1 MSNHTKRHINRR
13 NDKSSTTRRVTTGGL
28 VVALVAGGGAV
39 TAAAAQN
46 TITID
51 NDGEIMQVSTV
62 FSDPERVLDRAGLE
76 VGENDQVLSQ
86 GEITEDGMLV
96 YRSAKPVT
104 VAVDGEERE
113 TTTTVATVQ
122 ELVDSLPELF
132 PELSGSDTVRAP
144 GGRIPSEGIR
154 LDVTTAKD
162 IVLNDSGLVGSMSI
176 AAATVGE
183 VLEQRGI
190 ELGEGE
196 FVSPSADTPVTEGLE
211 IHVSRVVERTLRET
225 VELPSPEQVIE
236 DPEMYDDERVIE
248 EQGEAGSKQVRVLVQ
263 SRDGQEL
270 SREVLSERETSA
282 PTVTLV
288 RQGTKPRPG
297 AAPAVTNGGIWDALA
312 QCESG
317 GDWHIDTGNGYSGG
331 LQFHPQTWT
340 GHGGGEYAPTAAQ
353 ASREQQIAVAE
364 RVRASQGWGAWPAC
378 SASLGLL

>member
-13 NDKSSTTRRVTTGGL
+13 NDKSSTARRVTTGGL

-144 GGRIPSEGIR
+144 GGRISSEGIR

>member
-1 MSNHTKRHINRR
+1 MSNHAKRHVNRR
-13 NDKSSTTRRVTTGGL
+13 NDKPKGARRMTTGGL
-28 VVALVAGGGAV
+28 VLALAAGGGAMS
-39 TAAAAQN
+39 AAAAQN

-51 NDGEIMQVSTV
+51 NDGEIIKVSTL
-62 FSDPERVLDRAGLE
+62 FSDPQRVLDRAGLQ
-76 VGENDQVLSQ
+76 VGESDRVLSQ
-86 GEITEDGMLV
+86 GEITDGGTLV

-104 VAVDGEERE
+104 VAVDGVERQ
-113 TTTTVATVQ
+113 TTTTAATVQ

-132 PELSGSDTVRAP
+132 PGLSSADTVRAP
-144 GGRIPSEGIR
+144 GGRIPAEGIR

-183 VLEQRGI
+183 VLQQRGI

-196 FVSPSADTPVTEGLE
+196 SVSPSPDTPLADGTE
-211 IHVSRVVERTLRET
+211 ITVSRLVERTIREM
-225 VELPSPEQVIE
+225 VELPSPERIIE
-236 DPEMYDDERVIE
+236 DPEMYDDERVVE
-248 EQGEAGSKQVRVLVQ
+248 EQGQAGARQVRVLVQ

-270 SREVLSERETSA
+270 SREVLSEHDTREA
-282 PTVTLV
+282 TVTVV

-297 AAPAVTNGGIWDALA
+297 AAPAVTNGEIWDALA

-317 GDWHIDTGNGYSGG
+317 GDWHIDTGNGFSGG
-331 LQFHPQTWT
+331 LQFHPQTWI